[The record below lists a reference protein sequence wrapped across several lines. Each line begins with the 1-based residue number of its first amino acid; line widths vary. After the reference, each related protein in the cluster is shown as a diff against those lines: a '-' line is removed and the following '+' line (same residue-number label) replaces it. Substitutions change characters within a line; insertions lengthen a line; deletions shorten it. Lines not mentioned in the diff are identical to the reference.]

1 MKNIVTFFIAMM
13 LVFGMSQCKK
23 KTETIESVGGG
34 KVVHITVR
42 VGGSKHIV
50 FPNTGAVV
58 YGDGDVIYVGNNGH
72 YVGSLTYSEGTF
84 SGDITDPSTVDYLH
98 FYFVGGLA
106 PSAAPSAGT
115 TTSFTV
121 NISDQSSVLPVLSY
135 GRSDI
140 KYVEG
145 TATYS
150 CTLQNKCALVKFVP
164 SMVTGR
170 QIIVFGMKNVATVD
184 FETPG
189 IVPTGETGTINLYSY
204 SPVSKWAILLP
215 QAEVENPKVKIESY
229 NSSIASV
236 PAVTNNMYYT
246 AGVGITMAASELP
259 LIKADYSVSDG
270 VTVKFSKGNLQ
281 YNKSTGYFSFMEK
294 QYDLVERPSQNVG
307 TDYSNQNMISLFG
320 WGTSGCNLLG
330 TETNYYYKPYNTD
343 NSSGTYYGPFG
354 LHNLTGEYINGDWG
368 VFNNYSNQ
376 NKIEDSGNIEWHLM
390 TKDEWLYML
399 NSRSTTA
406 TVNSTANARYTEATV
421 NTDGTSVNGVILFPD
436 EYSGGTPAGVTWG
449 AINDTSAWETKCTIA
464 GWRALESAGC
474 VFLPAA
480 GYRNGVNVQ
489 SNVGTYGN
497 YWSSSYS
504 NSENAYSFDFKS
516 GYVNVLYNSKRYYGQ
531 SVRLVY

>member
-150 CTLQNKCALVKFVP
+150 CTI
-164 SMVTGR
+164 T
-170 QIIVFGMKNVATVD
+170 VA
-184 FETPG
+184 P
-189 IVPTGETGTINLYSY
+189 IN
-204 SPVSKWAILLP
+204 AI
-215 QAEVENPKVKIESY
+215 
-229 NSSIASV
+229 
-236 PAVTNNMYYT
+236 
-246 AGVGITMAASELP
+246 
-259 LIKADYSVSDG
+259 
-270 VTVKFSKGNLQ
+270 
-281 YNKSTGYFSFMEK
+281 
-294 QYDLVERPSQNVG
+294 
-307 TDYSNQNMISLFG
+307 
-320 WGTSGCNLLG
+320 
-330 TETNYYYKPYNTD
+330 
-343 NSSGTYYGPFG
+343 
-354 LHNLTGEYINGDWG
+354 
-368 VFNNYSNQ
+368 
-376 NKIEDSGNIEWHLM
+376 
-390 TKDEWLYML
+390 
-399 NSRSTTA
+399 
-406 TVNSTANARYTEATV
+406 
-421 NTDGTSVNGVILFPD
+421 
-436 EYSGGTPAGVTWG
+436 
-449 AINDTSAWETKCTIA
+449 
-464 GWRALESAGC
+464 
-474 VFLPAA
+474 
-480 GYRNGVNVQ
+480 
-489 SNVGTYGN
+489 
-497 YWSSSYS
+497 
-504 NSENAYSFDFKS
+504 
-516 GYVNVLYNSKRYYGQ
+516 
-531 SVRLVY
+531 